1 MKFKIAEKGNRCIV
15 RVPTWCCEAPTG
27 SKHATLRLV
36 LGPSERAPRRL
47 ARDRA
52 VRLSDVHIKAVEGQS
67 NKAGSGQPLDE
78 RGREPQNGNHLYL
91 FCDCLATLTL
101 HTHSRLRIRRLLP
114 FLKSPASRF
123 GPPTTKLSCG
133 VVPYPTHPTSSTPQL
148 REARASDPDSFT
160 ARAREVRSPRSLLS
174 LNSLLRVVSE
184 DLLHVCC
191 IHHHLFRKI

>member
-1 MKFKIAEKGNRCIV
+1 M
-15 RVPTWCCEAPTG
+15 
-27 SKHATLRLV
+27 

-52 VRLSDVHIKAVEGQS
+52 VKLSDVHIKAVEGQS

-133 VVPYPTHPTSSTPQL
+133 VIPYPTHPTSSTPQL
-148 REARASDPDSFT
+148 REARASDPDSFI
-160 ARAREVRSPRSLLS
+160 ARARGTLTTFSSETQFIAAGYFGGADTRVLCPSSLSAQYSSVPNCLTVGNYGTSAAAVTHVGIHELS
-174 LNSLLRVVSE
+174 VSG
-184 DLLHVCC
+184 LTWL
-191 IHHHLFRKI
+191 